1 MKYTLISKEAKI
13 EKQSKNKTKRIRE
26 NLAGGLSILIIGGYL
41 LLSSAY
47 LSLFHQALLGGLLV
61 VIAGIT
67 SMISSHTG
75 KLSRILIMTICSF
88 LTLRYLQFRINV
100 SLAFNGVPDM
110 IAALMLFSAEVY
122 GIVIYFFGMFV
133 NAWPLDRRSV
143 QLPVIPSDYPT
154 VDVYIPTYNE
164 PVELL
169 RITALA
175 ATQMLYPEEKR
186 TIYILDDGGTKQRLD
201 DANKEKAQ
209 AARER
214 SNKLKQIASELSVIY
229 ATRDKNLSAKA
240 GNLNEALLSC
250 ECSIDE
256 DAFDGISCVNHGIQ
270 QGCGDLIL
278 ILDCDHVP
286 TRDFLENTVGFF
298 LKDPNLFLLQTP
310 HYFINPDPLEKNLN
324 IFRKSPSENEMFY
337 GAIHPGLDFWN
348 ASFFCGSA
356 AILRRKYLMETG
368 GIAGNSITE
377 DAETALGLHAKG
389 YSSAYLK
396 KPLIIGLTPETFSD
410 FIIQRSRWAQGM
422 IQIFILKNPLLQ
434 KGLSVPQRICYFNA
448 TLFWFFGIARIIFY
462 LSPLVLLFF
471 GLRIYNA
478 SWTQVLAYA
487 LPHLMG
493 AHILSNFL
501 FGRFRHPFFSELY
514 ETIQSIYLLPAIL
527 SAIIK
532 PRAPVFKV
540 TPKAVSHG
548 KDFLSHLSM
557 PFYLMLVI
565 SAAGSITGIYR
576 IIRTPEVMDAILICM
591 AWNLFNMVLL
601 LACLGVV
608 WEKRQLRK
616 QHRYETCEKVTL
628 EYDHKYISGTIFDLS
643 VSGAGIRVNND
654 AGLGVKDHLVLHVK
668 DSRGEAY
675 QIPVIIEHI
684 IFSERQLKLGCS
696 FVTDTLTQLTAVV
709 NFVYGDS
716 NRWKFYGQYNQ
727 DSRIGNFLG
736 FLNLLK
742 IGVSGFMSNFK
753 GVSSLVYQGIKV
765 YIHHIY
771 RLISKHREDL
781 S

>member
-1 MKYTLISKEAKI
+1 MFPIRNFKEAKI
-13 EKQSKNKTKRIRE
+13 ENQPKNKTKRIGE
-26 NLAGGLSILIIGGYL
+26 NLAGGLAILIIAGFL
-41 LLSSAY
+41 LMSSAY

-61 VIAGIT
+61 VVVAIT
-67 SMISSHTG
+67 SMISAHTA

-100 SLAFNGVPDM
+100 SLSFNGVPDM
-110 IAALMLFSAEVY
+110 IAALMLFGAEVY
-122 GIVIYFFGMFV
+122 GIAIYFFGMFV
-133 NAWPLDRRSV
+133 NVWPLDRRSV
-143 QLPVIPSDYPT
+143 ELPVETLDCPT
-154 VDVYIPTYNE
+154 VDIYIPTYNE
-164 PVELL
+164 PVDMVK
-169 RITALA
+169 ITALA
-175 ATQMLYPEEKR
+175 ATQILYPKEKR

-209 AARER
+209 AARHR

-229 ATRDKNLSAKA
+229 ATRDENVSAKA

-250 ECSIDE
+250 ECTLDE

-286 TRDFLENTVGFF
+286 TRDFLEKTVGFF

-324 IFRKSPSENEMFY
+324 IFKKSPSENEMFY

-356 AILRRKYLMETG
+356 AILRRNYLMETG

-478 SWTQVLAYA
+478 SLTQVLAYA
-487 LPHLMG
+487 LPHLLG

-527 SAIIK
+527 SVIMK

-557 PFYLMLVI
+557 PFYLMLII
-565 SAAGSITGIYR
+565 SSAGCLSGVYQ
-576 IIRTPEVMDAILICM
+576 IIRTPEMMDSILICM
-591 AWNLFNMVLL
+591 AWNLFNMILL

-616 QHRYETCEKVTL
+616 QHRYETCEKATL
-628 EYDHKYISGTIFDLS
+628 EYNHKRISGTIFDLS
-643 VSGAGIRVNND
+643 VSGTGIRVNED
-654 AGLGVKDHLVLHVK
+654 AGLRVDDRVVLHVK
-668 DSRGEAY
+668 DSRGEVY
-675 QIPVIIEHI
+675 QLPVIIEHI
-684 IFSERQLKLGCS
+684 IFAGGQFKLGCS
-696 FVTDTLTQLTAVV
+696 FVTDTLTQLTATV

-716 NRWKFYGQYNQ
+716 NRWQFYGQHHQ
-727 DSRIGNFLG
+727 DTRIGNFFG
-736 FLNLLK
+736 FLKLLQ
-742 IGVSGFMSNFK
+742 IGISGFVSNFK
-753 GVSSLVYQGIKV
+753 GVSSLVYQNIKV
-765 YIHHIY
+765 YIHRIY
-771 RLISKHREDL
+771 RLMSKHREDL

>member
-1 MKYTLISKEAKI
+1 M
-13 EKQSKNKTKRIRE
+13 
-26 NLAGGLSILIIGGYL
+26 IIGGFL
-41 LLSSAY
+41 LLSGAY

-61 VIAGIT
+61 IVVGII
-67 SMISSHTG
+67 SMISAHTA
-75 KLSRILIMTICSF
+75 KLPRILMMIICSF

-100 SLAFNGVPDM
+100 SLSFNGVPDM
-110 IAALMLFSAEVY
+110 IAALMLFGAEVY

-143 QLPVIPSDYPT
+143 ELPVEPLDYPT
-154 VDVYIPTYNE
+154 VDIYIPTYNE
-164 PVELL
+164 PIDVVK
-169 RITALA
+169 ITALA
-175 ATQMLYPEEKR
+175 ATQILYPKEKR
-186 TIYILDDGGTKQRLD
+186 TIHILDDGGTKQRLN

-209 AARER
+209 AAGLR

-229 ATRDKNLSAKA
+229 ATRDENVSAKA

-250 ECSIDE
+250 ECALDE
-256 DAFDGISCVNHGIQ
+256 DAFDGISCVNHGIE

-286 TRDFLENTVGFF
+286 TRDFLEKTVGFF

-324 IFRKSPSENEMFY
+324 IFKKSPSENEMFY

-462 LSPLVLLFF
+462 LSPLVLLFL

-478 SWTQVLAYA
+478 SLTQVLAYA
-487 LPHLMG
+487 LPHLLG
-493 AHILSNFL
+493 AQILSNFL

-527 SAIIK
+527 SVIIK
-532 PRAPVFKV
+532 PKAPVFKV

-557 PFYLMLVI
+557 PFYLMLII
-565 SAAGSITGIYR
+565 SAAGCFTGVYQMVQ
-576 IIRTPEVMDAILICM
+576 TPEMMDSILICM
-591 AWNLFNMVLL
+591 AWNIFNMILL

-608 WEKRQLRK
+608 WEKRQLRR

-628 EYDHKYISGTIFDLS
+628 EYDHKFISGTTFDLS
-643 VSGAGIRVNND
+643 VSGVGIEIDDDSGLEIND
-654 AGLGVKDHLVLHVK
+654 RLVLHVK

-675 QIPVIIEHI
+675 QLPVRIEHI
-684 IFSERQLKLGCS
+684 AFVNDQRKLGCS

-716 NRWKFYGQYNQ
+716 SRWKFYGQHHQNA
-727 DSRIGNFLG
+727 RIGNFLG

-742 IGVSGFMSNFK
+742 TGISGFISNFK
-753 GVSSLVYQGIKV
+753 GISSLVYQYIKV
-765 YIHHIY
+765 YIYQIY